1 MRYRWLLNR
10 LRAMSVSEVMWR
22 IQQRLLQKQE
32 RRRYGATGQVS
43 VCDRIFNR
51 QCAGLSPDA
60 TKLSINSNNT
70 KFSTGGTIDLFG
82 KFDYARYKDDW
93 SAGFQTANRWPPVF
107 SYALSY
113 KQQDEI
119 GDARTN
125 WELNRHCQFAL
136 LAKNFHATGD
146 KAYLEEFATLF
157 ADWNE
162 KNPFLTGISWTSVM
176 EVAIRAQNWIWACCF
191 LSLSDKTPRT
201 LLAALQAGI
210 VNMADYIAR
219 HYSRYSSAN
228 NHLIVEACTVGTIGI
243 LAGYRQ
249 WIESATSILT
259 RELRLQNHSDG
270 VNKELSLHYQLF
282 VMEAVGLLARLMRR
296 NDIAVPE
303 FWLATLGKMSRHVA
317 DCLGKYGEHV
327 EFGDNDEGKILDLG
341 GVEIDYIQYV
351 LELMSMILPERFAA
365 CAEPHENIHWLFSDA
380 ELNHVQNKPIYDNS
394 ASVCCEEGGVSIL
407 KSTDGRMLIGID
419 HAALGFGPIAAH
431 GHADALSFQLHV
443 DGHPVFVDPGTYIYH
458 TDIERR
464 NAFRQT
470 RNHNTVC
477 INGADQSEMLGAFLW
492 GRKAK
497 CRLIA
502 HDIDG
507 IPQKIL
513 AEHDGYRPHI
523 HRRTFEFDGLRELSI
538 VDLITE
544 WKDGMDCLASFLL
557 APDINVHVEN
567 DHTAILYFADMQ
579 CTLTTEGQ
587 IALEKTEYSPA
598 YNHLE
603 MTNVLRVRMRIG
615 QCRTMIRVADTQTV
629 PTPN

>member
-1 MRYRWLLNR
+1 
-10 LRAMSVSEVMWR
+10 MSVPEVMWR

-32 RRRYGATGQVS
+32 QQRYGKTGQIA

-51 QCAGLSPDA
+51 RDADLSLDA
-60 TKLSINSNNT
+60 ARLSINANNT
-70 KFSTGGTIDLFG
+70 KLSTGGTIDLFG
-82 KFDYARYKDDW
+82 KFDYARYKNDW
-93 SAGFQTANRWPPVF
+93 NAGFQTGNRWPPVF

-125 WELNRHCQFAL
+125 WELNRHFQFAL
-136 LAKNFHATGD
+136 LAKNFYTTGD
-146 KAYLEEFATLF
+146 KAYLDEFATLF

-162 KNPFLTGISWTSVM
+162 KNPFLNGISWTSVM
-176 EVAIRAQNWIWACCF
+176 EVAIRAQNWIWAFCF
-191 LSLSDKTPRT
+191 LRLSEKVPRA
-201 LLAALQAGI
+201 LLDALQTGI

-219 HYSRYSSAN
+219 HYSCYSSAN
-228 NHLIVEACTVGTIGI
+228 NHLIVEACTVGTAGI
-243 LAGYRQ
+243 LAGHRQ
-249 WIESATSILT
+249 WTESATSILT
-259 RELRLQNHSDG
+259 RELRLQNYSDG

-296 NDIAVPE
+296 NDIAIPE

-317 DCLGKYGEHV
+317 DCLGKSGEHV

-341 GVEIDYIQYV
+341 GVGINYIQYV
-351 LELMSMILPERFAA
+351 LELMSLLLPERFAA
-365 CAEPHENIHWLFSDA
+365 CDDPQENIRWLFAAA
-380 ELNHVQNKPIYDNS
+380 EMDHVRNKPLYDNS
-394 ASVCCEEGGVSIL
+394 ASACYEEGGISIL
-407 KSTDGRMLIGID
+407 KSSDGRVLIGID

-431 GHADALSFQLHV
+431 GHADALSFQLYV
-443 DGHPVFVDPGTYIYH
+443 DGRPVFVDPGTYIYH

-477 INGADQSEMLGAFLW
+477 VNGADQSEMLGAFLW
-492 GRKAK
+492 GRKAE
-497 CRLIA
+497 CRLIT
-502 HDIDG
+502 HDIEG
-507 IPQKIL
+507 ASQKII

-544 WKDGMDCLASFLL
+544 WKDGMDCRAAFLL
-557 APDINVHVEN
+557 APDIDVCLEN
-567 DHTAILYFADMQ
+567 DHTVVLSFADAQ
-579 CTLTTEGQ
+579 CTLETEGQ
-587 IALEKTEYSPA
+587 ITLEKTEYSPT

-603 MTNVLRVRMRIG
+603 TTNVLRVSMRAG
-615 QCRTMIRVADTQTV
+615 QCRTVIRVADTGCV
-629 PTPN
+629 DVRSAFN